1 MIYLFIYIYCYNN
14 GNMFWR
20 TCISPTDCVCVNVYY
35 TSVAGAYVNGGSV
48 MRNAYQPSTAR
59 QLAAI
64 SCYPNNL
71 TGRLRVL
78 ILIPDIA
85 VCPLQKGSNQQMDL
99 VDWDYGK

>member
-1 MIYLFIYIYCYNN
+1 MAICFGGHVFLPQIV
-14 GNMFWR
+14 
-20 TCISPTDCVCVNVYY
+20 CVCVNVYY